1 MINTQYTEVM
11 QTNLEQVQDAQAQDA
26 QAQDGLSERFE
37 QAMLAPEGNNG
48 LEGGLLENISELK
61 NTIDNAKSSLTDSM
75 KMVGD
80 DPAQLLQMQW
90 ALTRI
95 TFQEELI
102 AKTVGKTTQNVE
114 TLLKAQ

>member
-11 QTNLEQVQDAQAQDA
+11 QTNIDKLQDAQVE
-26 QAQDGLSERFE
+26 DGLSERFE
-37 QAMLAPEGNNG
+37 QAMSVPEANNG

-61 NTIDNAKSSLTDSM
+61 NTIDNAKSNLQDNM

-114 TLLKAQ
+114 PLLKAQ

>member
-11 QTNLEQVQDAQAQDA
+11 QTNIDKLQDAQVE
-26 QAQDGLSERFE
+26 DGLSERFE
-37 QAMLAPEGNNG
+37 QAMSVPEASNG

-61 NTIDNAKSSLTDSM
+61 NTIDNAKSNLQDNM

-102 AKTVGKTTQNVE
+102 AKTVGKTTENVE

>member
-1 MINTQYTEVM
+1 MINTQYTEVV
-11 QTNLEQVQDAQAQDA
+11 QTSLEQVQDAQIE
-26 QAQDGLSERFE
+26 DGLSERFD
-37 QAMLAPEGNNG
+37 QAMSLPESNNG

-61 NTIDNAKSSLTDSM
+61 SNIDNAKSSLQDSM
-75 KMVGD
+75 EAVGD
-80 DPAQLLQMQW
+80 NPAKLLEMQW

>member
-1 MINTQYTEVM
+1 MIIDSSYRSGI
-11 QTNLEQVQDAQAQDA
+11 QTSLEEVQDAQIEDE
-26 QAQDGLSERFE
+26 LKERFE
-37 QAMLAPEGNNG
+37 QAMSVVESDAG

-61 NTIDNAKSSLTDSM
+61 SNIDNAKSALQDNM
-75 KMVGD
+75 QMIGD
-80 DPAQLLQMQW
+80 NPAKLLEMQW

>member
-11 QTNLEQVQDAQAQDA
+11 QTNLEKLQDAQVE
-26 QAQDGLSERFE
+26 DGLSERFE
-37 QAMLAPEGNNG
+37 QAMSIPEGNNG

-61 NTIDNAKSSLTDSM
+61 NTIDNAKSSLQDSM

-95 TFQEELI
+95 MFQEELI

>member
-1 MINTQYTEVM
+1 MINTHYIEVM
-11 QTNLEQVQDAQAQDA
+11 QTNLEQVKDGQAQD
-26 QAQDGLSERFE
+26 DLGERFE
-37 QAMLAPEGNNG
+37 QAMSSQEESSG
-48 LEGGLLENISELK
+48 LEVGFLENISELK
-61 NTIDNAKSSLTDSM
+61 NTIDNAKSCLADTM
-75 KMVGD
+75 KMAGD

-95 TFQEELI
+95 NLEEELI

>member
-1 MINTQYTEVM
+1 MINTQYTEVI
-11 QTNLEQVQDAQAQDA
+11 QTNLEQLQDAQP
-26 QAQDGLSERFE
+26 QDGLSERFD
-37 QAMLAPEGNNG
+37 QAMSASEGNNG
-48 LEGGLLENISELK
+48 LEGGFLENISELK
-61 NTIDNAKSSLTDSM
+61 NTIDTAKSTLTDSM
-75 KMVGD
+75 KVVGD
-80 DPAQLLQMQW
+80 NPAELLQMQW